1 MRRFSAAAALVL
13 LLSFGLAGT
22 ASAQSPQPNAEPVD
36 HDATPAAR
44 ALLRGMDGISGH
56 ATLSGQHN
64 FPNSVSRYSDRIYD
78 LTGSFPALFGQD
90 FGFAGGE
97 DKDSV
102 LGRPAMI
109 AEAIR
114 QYRAGS
120 VIALTWH
127 AVRPTDDEPVTFRDS
142 VQGHLTDWEWKQ
154 VLTPGTDLYN
164 RWCRQVDVI
173 AGYLLELQDAGV
185 PVLFRPYH
193 EMNGNWFWWGGRPGP
208 DGSAALYR
216 QIYNRFVHVH
226 RLNNVV
232 WVWNVNSPSA
242 NAGAIEGY
250 YPGDGYADVL
260 SMDIYSA
267 FDQAYYDSM
276 IGLAGPTRPIAL
288 AEVGAMPTLDVLARQ
303 PRWTYFMMWSG
314 VGEGANTPEQL
325 AAMFHAPNVIDR
337 GDPRLPAP
345 QPAPAAP
352 PLPITPDAIPAAKT
366 LFARLFEAGNKVVLS
381 GQQLVPVSASS
392 APSAAEPSSEA
403 ATGKPPGLVEISL
416 DGTSDKPL
424 LTSIRDAAKSGQ
436 IVLLRW
442 APPRPA
448 DGALTGALTDFEW
461 QELLRPGTDLN
472 TRWMAQCDA
481 VAALLKQLQQ
491 EHIAVLWSPYPQPN
505 THSYWWAGRPG
516 PEGSAALVR
525 LLYERLTTH
534 DGLHNLIWIWEPASP
549 GFGPGGNGGLA
560 DYYPG
565 SLYADALTLDVESVA
580 PSRFRADRMLSNF
593 AGGKPVGLRIASGSP
608 APSVLEGQ
616 TGWQW
621 IVLPPAESKTT
632 AAP

>member
-1 MRRFSAAAALVL
+1 M
-13 LLSFGLAGT
+13 
-22 ASAQSPQPNAEPVD
+22 SPSP
-36 HDATPAAR
+36 
-44 ALLRGMDGISGH
+44 
-56 ATLSGQHN
+56 
-64 FPNSVSRYSDRIYD
+64 
-78 LTGSFPALFGQD
+78 
-90 FGFAGGE
+90 
-97 DKDSV
+97 
-102 LGRPAMI
+102 
-109 AEAIR
+109 
-114 QYRAGS
+114 
-120 VIALTWH
+120 
-127 AVRPTDDEPVTFRDS
+127 FRDS

-472 TRWMAQCDA
+472 TRRDYMLRPGDVLNLEQTLQPDTRYVAL
-481 VAALLKQLQQ
+481 VAAYRDI
-491 EHIAVLWSPYPQPN
+491 ERSRWRAVHPV
-505 THSYWWAGRPG
+505 
-516 PEGSAALVR
+516 AL
-525 LLYERLTTH
+525 H
-534 DGLHNLIWIWEPASP
+534 
-549 GFGPGGNGGLA
+549 
-560 DYYPG
+560 
-565 SLYADALTLDVESVA
+565 
-580 PSRFRADRMLSNF
+580 
-593 AGGKPVGLRIASGSP
+593 
-608 APSVLEGQ
+608 
-616 TGWQW
+616 
-621 IVLPPAESKTT
+621 KTT
-632 AAP
+632 AFGLRLDDLDVTIGPP